1 MDEQLILIRK
11 KLQRIKSRGK
21 TEMIPE
27 PIKELVT
34 DYALRMR
41 EKGETWKEISIGTG
55 ISDNTINRWCKSR
68 DEDDYVE
75 EVIPVKVLPDKLPD
89 NDKLPEKQK
98 DEEKIV
104 VMEFESKEL
113 TLETPTGFKLKG
125 LKLKEAVKLLKELSC

>member
-1 MDEQLILIRK
+1 
-11 KLQRIKSRGK
+11 
-21 TEMIPE
+21 MIPE